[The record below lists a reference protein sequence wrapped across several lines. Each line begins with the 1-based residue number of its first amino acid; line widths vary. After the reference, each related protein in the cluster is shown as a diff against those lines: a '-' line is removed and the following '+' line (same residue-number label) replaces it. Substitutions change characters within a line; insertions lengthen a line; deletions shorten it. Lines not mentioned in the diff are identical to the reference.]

1 MERRM
6 AGCML
11 LPQNPISHGIPA
23 KANITGLSSNVET
36 D

>member
-1 MERRM
+1 MERTM

-11 LPQNPISHGIPA
+11 LPQNPISYGIPA
-23 KANITGLSSNVET
+23 KANITGLSSHVAA